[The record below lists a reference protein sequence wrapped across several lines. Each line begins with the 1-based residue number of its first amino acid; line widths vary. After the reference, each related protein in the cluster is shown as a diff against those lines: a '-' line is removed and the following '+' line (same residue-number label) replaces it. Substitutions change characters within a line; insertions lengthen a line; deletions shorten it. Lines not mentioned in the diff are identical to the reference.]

1 MKKIIEI
8 SNRKNDKIT
17 IVIKSILYFEELSIN
32 NDKDLHRNM
41 VRIVLK
47 NGLELWTFENYNS
60 FKNRFNE
67 IINTNKNIEIKG
79 KTIVSPVKRIKSV

>member
-47 NGLELWTFENYNS
+47 NGLELWTYESYNS

-67 IINTNKNIEIKG
+67 IINTTKNTEIKG
-79 KTIVSPVKRIKSV
+79 KTIKRIKSV

>member
-17 IVIKSILYFEELSIN
+17 IVVKSILYFEELSIN

-47 NGLELWTFENYNS
+47 NGLELWTFESYNS

-79 KTIVSPVKRIKSV
+79 KTIVKPIKRIKSV